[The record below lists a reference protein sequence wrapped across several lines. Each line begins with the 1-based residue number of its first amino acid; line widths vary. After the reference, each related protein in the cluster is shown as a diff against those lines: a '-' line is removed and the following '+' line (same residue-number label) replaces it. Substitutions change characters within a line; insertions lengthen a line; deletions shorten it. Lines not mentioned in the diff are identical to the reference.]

1 MGRVNYIYIF
11 LKKEKMTDMIKEI
24 KKKIHQFFY
33 NLISKYTQPFKS
45 LGSVRF
51 YSCFGKFL
59 HLFNQKYIKLLQLFL
74 VNMNMIFFLG
84 FFDE

>member
-1 MGRVNYIYIF
+1 
-11 LKKEKMTDMIKEI
+11 MTDMIKEI
-24 KKKIHQFFY
+24 NKKYINFFY

-59 HLFNQKYIKLLQLFL
+59 HLFNQKYIKLLQLKITFL
-74 VNMNMIFFLG
+74 GQHEHYFFLG